1 MSGYGTSVEE
11 MAKAAT
17 DVDNVNQQSQDALRS
32 LGSQLAPLE
41 GTWKGQASVAF
52 RTLMERYNADAQ
64 KLHDALQ
71 GISEQLKG
79 SSQSYAQQEEESSS
93 SLSNISNVLGG

>member
-1 MSGYGTSVEE
+1 MAGYGTSVEE

-32 LGSQLAPLE
+32 LASQLSPLE
-41 GTWKGQASVAF
+41 SAWKGQASVAF
-52 RTLMERYNADAQ
+52 RTLMERYQADAA

-79 SSQSYAQQEEESSS
+79 SSEAYARQEEESSS

>member
-11 MAKAAT
+11 MAKAAV

-32 LGSQLAPLE
+32 LASQLSPLE

-52 RTLMERYNADAQ
+52 RTLMERYQTDAK

-71 GISEQLKG
+71 GISEQLRG
-79 SSQSYAQQEEESSS
+79 SSDAYARQEEESSS